1 MTPLRGIQPRLSSV
15 MRRTLS
21 ESSTTPTYLRSSQGM
36 SSSSENPHTGVKI
49 QERVGTST
57 LSPDAT
63 NESPFWTWRL
73 CIQRVSNISIS
84 SDDTPNDS
92 QISVERVWRSS
103 VRTTRQPLPYLEI
116 ESESFW

>member
-1 MTPLRGIQPRLSSV
+1 
-15 MRRTLS
+15 
-21 ESSTTPTYLRSSQGM
+21 M
-36 SSSSENPHTGVKI
+36 SLNSENPPTGVKT
-49 QERVGTST
+49 QVKEGTST

-84 SDDTPNDS
+84 SGPTPNDS

-116 ESESFW
+116 ESEDFWTVLSLTPKLVKHWLTLSRSPSTSSTD